1 MHLMQS
7 AHIIKLVISIAL
19 CQLAGVIGGLFT
31 SRSVTTWYPTLKKP
45 SFNPP
50 DWVFGPVWISLY
62 FLMGVS
68 AYLVWRKGLAEDGV
82 RVALAVFLA
91 QLVLNSAW
99 SVAFFGLR
107 SPLSGVV
114 VIAFLWIAIVAT
126 MILFS
131 RVSTAA
137 VILLVPY
144 VVWVSFAAVL
154 NTSIYVLN
162 R

>member
-1 MHLMQS
+1 MQS
-7 AHIIKLVISIAL
+7 ANIIKLIVSIVV

-31 SRSVTTWYPTLKKP
+31 SRSVSTWYPTLKKP

-68 AYLVWRKGLAEDGV
+68 AYLVWRKGLAQDGAK
-82 RVALAVFLA
+82 VALTVFLA

-131 RVSTAA
+131 RVSTPA
-137 VILLVPY
+137 VILLIPY

-154 NTSIYVLN
+154 NTSIYLLN